1 MTYINQYD
9 PGKQFSTSER
19 CDINEL
25 LNHIDDT
32 VCSIARASVAP
43 GVCTQLHA
51 VKNTVERYI
60 ILQGQG
66 KVFINHSPP
75 EKVAYLDTISIPS
88 GAPQKIENTGE
99 AELVFLCICTPR
111 FEQKN
116 YFCLEQ
122 DSSIEQN
129 NSLKQDKEN

>member
-9 PGKQFSTSER
+9 PQNQFSTAER

-25 LNHIDDT
+25 INHRDDT
-32 VCSIARASVAP
+32 QCSIARASVAP

-60 ILQGQG
+60 ILAGHG
-66 KVFINHSPP
+66 RVFINNSSP
-75 EKVAYLDTISIPS
+75 ENVSYLDAVTIPS
-88 GAPQKIENTGE
+88 GATQKIVNCGDT
-99 AELVFLCICTPR
+99 ELFLLCICTPR

-116 YFCLEQ
+116 YYNLE
-122 DSSIEQN
+122 
-129 NSLKQDKEN
+129 KENLGNDPI